1 MVQFIGREYWYWHAD
16 DNRHSWHGD
25 MQADIWFGQISREY
39 WYERVHRRWERE
51 SVCEY
56 TVRVLAWVTRREDR
70 YWHKDGGGGGER
82 GGHIEGVLL
91 WANRQTI
98 RTSTER
104 EVLSRVRQR
113 CSMRTQRMSF
123 DVGKSIG
130 RE

>member
-1 MVQFIGREYWYWHAD
+1 M
-16 DNRHSWHGD
+16 
-25 MQADIWFGQISREY
+25 
-39 WYERVHRRWERE
+39 
-51 SVCEY
+51 CEY

-104 EVLSRVRQR
+104 EVLSPGETE
-113 CSMRTQRMSF
+113 MWYEDTKNEF
-123 DVGKSIG
+123 
-130 RE
+130 